1 MKYATANEE
10 EDMRAYQLPKG
21 GAGIDA
27 LVQVARPDPKPA
39 HRQVLVRV
47 EACSLNF
54 RDLGI
59 VRGSYRMPVHDN
71 VIPLSDGA
79 GEVVDVGPG
88 VRRVK
93 IGDRVAGCFFQRWF
107 GGEAPADVHV
117 SALGGGI
124 DGMLAE
130 YAVLEEDG
138 VVKIPPH
145 LSLEE
150 GATLPCAAVTVWHA
164 MIEHAKLKAG
174 QTVLLQ
180 GTGGVSIFGLQ
191 FARAMGIRAI
201 ITSSSDEK
209 LARAKMLGAALGIN
223 YKTTPDWEKA
233 AKEFT
238 GDVGVDQVVE
248 VGGAATL
255 TRSFNAI
262 RVGGKVSL
270 IGSLSGGATELNPG
284 LIFSR
289 RANVQGISVGSTQM
303 FEAMARA
310 IEPNAIKP
318 VIDKV
323 FAFADAPAAFHH
335 MASGAHFGKI
345 VIRVG

>member
-1 MKYATANEE
+1 
-10 EDMRAYQLPKG
+10 MRAYQLPKG
-21 GAGIDA
+21 GAGIEA
-27 LVQVARPDPKPA
+27 LTRVERPDPGKPG

-47 EACSLNF
+47 RACSLNF

-59 VRGSYRMPVHDN
+59 VRGSYRMPVRDN

-79 GEVVDVGPG
+79 GEVLEVGPG
-88 VRRVK
+88 VTRFK
-93 IGDRVAGCFFQRWF
+93 AGDRVAGNFFQRWP
-107 GGEAPADVHV
+107 GGEPAADAHM

-124 DGMLAE
+124 DGMLAD
-130 YAVLEEDG
+130 YALLEEDG
-138 VVKIPPH
+138 VVKIPAH

-164 MIEHAKLKAG
+164 MMEHARLKAG
-174 QTVLLQ
+174 DSVLLQ

-191 FARAMGIRAI
+191 FARAMGIAAI

-209 LARAKMLGAALGIN
+209 LKRAKALGAAHGIN
-223 YKTTPDWEKA
+223 YKTNPDWDKA
-233 AKEFT
+233 AVEFT
-238 GDVGVDQVVE
+238 GGRGVDHVVE

-255 TRSFNAI
+255 TRSFHAI
-262 RVGGKVSL
+262 RVGGKITL
-270 IGSLSGGATELNPG
+270 IGGLSGGATELNPG
-284 LIFSR
+284 LIFAR

-303 FEAMARA
+303 FMAMNRA
-310 IEPNAIKP
+310 IEVSAIKP

-323 FAFADAPAAFHH
+323 FSFDDAQAAYHH

-345 VIRVG
+345 VIAVG